1 MKTSPITH
9 RLYYLLAPQS
19 AVITTRAHGIDIS
32 KYDLEFVPENA
43 TGQLDFV
50 WQRIS
55 YRLTRDEAFEKLL
68 PGVMRVPIRMG
79 YHYLNSGT
87 DWKAQADAYL
97 SYISGLEYHAHA
109 VDFEGTANTLSQSFA
124 YDAWKWRDYVEQK
137 TGKITHL
144 YTGRYLYQDW
154 LIPSQ
159 KTYGINWDTVPLWHA
174 QYFYVPNPDGT
185 PNLPTGRNTGW
196 TFWQY
201 TSSGNGNTYG
211 AGRSYACDLDVFNGT
226 PDELKE
232 YLNIGGTVP
241 PVGGTMKYELRPAGS
256 YNVSIRAEN
265 PDAHILGSAVG
276 SILNGTTA
284 QADAKY
290 VYTADKYVSGVLR
303 AKAGDVWYHV
313 TSPAVGWSAELHLGV
328 RYCTVTE
335 IPVITEDVTVIIQR
349 DGWKDLTLTGKQE
362 KA

>member
-97 SYISGLEYHAHA
+97 SYISGFEYHAHA
-109 VDFEGTANTLSQSFA
+109 VDFEGTANVLSQSFA
-124 YDAWKWRDYVEQK
+124 YDAWRWRDYVEQK

-185 PNLPTGRNTGW
+185 PNMPTG
-196 TFWQY
+196 
-201 TSSGNGNTYG
+201 
-211 AGRSYACDLDVFNGT
+211 LGT
-226 PDELKE
+226 
-232 YLNIGGTVP
+232 
-241 PVGGTMKYELRPAGS
+241 
-256 YNVSIRAEN
+256 
-265 PDAHILGSAVG
+265 
-276 SILNGTTA
+276 
-284 QADAKY
+284 
-290 VYTADKYVSGVLR
+290 
-303 AKAGDVWYHV
+303 
-313 TSPAVGWSAELHLGV
+313 
-328 RYCTVTE
+328 
-335 IPVITEDVTVIIQR
+335 
-349 DGWKDLTLTGKQE
+349 
-362 KA
+362 